1 MSASPATVKG
11 GVSKLLW
18 SNLHYSPVLDARHT
32 IASVLNRGL
41 VVVSVVSLTIIN
53 LVQITFVMTVRLVFC
68 LVKATEEKRV
78 VPQLFMVLGCS

>member
-1 MSASPATVKG
+1 M
-11 GVSKLLW
+11 VSTLLW
-18 SNLHYSPVLDARHT
+18 SNLRYSPVLDARHT

-53 LVQITFVMTVRLVFC
+53 LVQISFVMTVHLVFC
-68 LVKATEEKRV
+68 LVVKATEEKRV